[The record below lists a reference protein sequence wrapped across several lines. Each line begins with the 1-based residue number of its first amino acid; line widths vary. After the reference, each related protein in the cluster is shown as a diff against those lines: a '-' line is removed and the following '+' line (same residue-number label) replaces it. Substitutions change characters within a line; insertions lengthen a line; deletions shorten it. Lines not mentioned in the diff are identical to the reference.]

1 MNASHLLRKT
11 SLPNGLIYDKRDG
24 LAIWS
29 GVAGLDA
36 NKERGSSMRTLRL
49 VHDEPFTIC
58 VSAHGGRLWIGVPSV
73 EARVLQ
79 QNVGVS
85 PPDNKRRGAE
95 QLNLK
100 LRCGIPISAA
110 L

>member
-24 LAIWS
+24 LAILN
-29 GVAGLDA
+29 GVAGLGT
-36 NKERGSSMRTLRL
+36 NKETGASIRALRL
-49 VHDEPFTIC
+49 GQEEPFTIC
-58 VSAHGGRLWIGVPSV
+58 ISVPAGCPQTGAPCGEV
-73 EARVLQ
+73 RVLQ
-79 QNVGVS
+79 ENVGTRS
-85 PPDNKRRGAE
+85 PDDKRRGAD

-100 LRCGIPISAA
+100 LRRGIGIGVA